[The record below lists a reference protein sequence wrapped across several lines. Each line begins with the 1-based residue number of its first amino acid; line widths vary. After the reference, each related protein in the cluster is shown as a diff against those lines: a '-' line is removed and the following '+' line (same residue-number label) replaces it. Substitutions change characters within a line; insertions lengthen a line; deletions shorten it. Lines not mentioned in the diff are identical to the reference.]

1 MSRITSVN
9 SLRRAIVSL
18 ENRQLA
24 EEQLLIEQFTATY
37 ESLKPINVIRKMFDD
52 ILTVSELKEPLIE
65 TLAGV
70 LTGYLSKILII
81 RNSDNA
87 FRRLIGVFVQYG
99 VTNIVS
105 KNLKIILKTVL
116 NILQSFKDALVKDKE

>member
-1 MSRITSVN
+1 MPRITSVN

-24 EEQLLIEQFTATY
+24 EEQLLIKQFAATY
-37 ESLKPINVIRKMFDD
+37 ESLKPINLIRKIFDD
-52 ILTVSELKEPLIE
+52 LLTVSELKEPLIE
-65 TLAGV
+65 TLTGV

-87 FRRLIGVFVQYG
+87 FRRLLGVFVQYG

-105 KNLKIILKTVL
+105 KNSKTIIKTVI
-116 NILQSFKDALVKDKE
+116 NILQSFKEALVKEKE